1 MKLNIEAIAPKSF
14 FEAFDA
20 SNEPIAVTDANLEK
34 GVSFIYVNEAF
45 CRETLYTKEELI
57 GQNPKILQGPKSNRA
72 LLQTLK
78 ESLQTKG
85 FFQGQTTN
93 YKKDGSEYI
102 VNWTLS
108 PLKDRYGKTI
118 AYISFHKIITKQVQ
132 AEVKNMVFEEVLEH
146 LPSMILVTDLE
157 ANIVY
162 ANKTFTDNLQYSKEE
177 LLGKNARM
185 LKSGKQNEAYY
196 KKMWE
201 KLTTQGR
208 FDGIFISAKKDGSL
222 FYDKKTIT
230 LLKDNDG
237 NPQFYIGV
245 SHDITKLKIAL
256 QKAHAK

>member
-20 SNEPIAVTDANLEK
+20 SNEPIAVTDAHLEK

-57 GQNPKILQGPKSNRA
+57 GQNPKMLQGQKSNRA

-78 ESLQTKG
+78 ERLKIDG

-93 YKKDGSEYI
+93 YKKDGS
-102 VNWTLS
+102 
-108 PLKDRYGKTI
+108 
-118 AYISFHKIITKQVQ
+118 
-132 AEVKNMVFEEVLEH
+132 
-146 LPSMILVTDLE
+146 
-157 ANIVY
+157 
-162 ANKTFTDNLQYSKEE
+162 
-177 LLGKNARM
+177 
-185 LKSGKQNEAYY
+185 
-196 KKMWE
+196 
-201 KLTTQGR
+201 
-208 FDGIFISAKKDGSL
+208 L
-222 FYDKKTIT
+222 FYDKKTIM
-230 LLKDNDG
+230 LLKDNEG